1 MSVSQNGAAAMGDT
15 VLGSGQE
22 WGGFSWLWGAVR
34 AARCCASQNSPTEH
48 LHLTGHSSAGGG
60 WGPWS
65 SEMAPSSN
73 VSSFA
78 PVQWQIW
85 NTVARESL
93 CTPTCALHSPGKVTS
108 PLIKG
113 FNNIC
118 LIRVNNGPQDA
129 ARIN

>member
-1 MSVSQNGAAAMGDT
+1 MAPGCS
-15 VLGSGQE
+15 
-22 WGGFSWLWGAVR
+22 R

-48 LHLTGHSSAGGG
+48 LYLTGHGSAGGDC
-60 WGPWS
+60 GPWS
-65 SEMAPSSN
+65 SVTVPSSN
-73 VSSFA
+73 GSSFA
-78 PVQWQIW
+78 PVQWQVW

-93 CTPTCALHSPGKVTS
+93 CTATCALHSPGKVTS